1 MIKNKCNVLGTEKK
15 SGEDL
20 MENMIE
26 IADSQR
32 GLLWILFAV
41 LVLAVFFWNLY
52 RRERKK
58 ILKVESSVEEEKRF
72 YRIFAENVQN
82 CFIYLEKDKFTVR
95 YVSPNFEKMT
105 GIGADELRSD
115 LNILREL
122 IGHTERRLLKEQ
134 LGKWNPTKPYIQE
147 VSYQKRGSEET
158 RRVKISLQ
166 ELEEGGYLLIF
177 SDITNEYH
185 LRQKALEDLKKA
197 EKESRAKTDFLS
209 NMSHE
214 IRTPMNGI
222 QGLLALARA
231 NVNDRNL
238 MDAYLDRTEK
248 LSQFLLTLIND
259 ILDISRI
266 ESGKMEL
273 EKEVFDLRELA
284 TRLDTMFRK
293 TAEAKGIHWK
303 VEMQDCR
310 THYVIGDEMRISQ
323 VIINFISNANKFTP
337 SGGMVTVT
345 FREMEVIE
353 GAMHLMIR
361 VRDTGKGIK
370 EDFIDKVFHPF
381 EQEDASTAHN
391 YGGSGLGMA
400 IADNIVKLMGGKIL
414 VESEEGKG
422 TEFAVY
428 ITLPVAEEM
437 EIAEQ
442 PVTDGIAGQ
451 STEEKEAQRTEAIAQ
466 FSLEGLHILLAED
479 NDINAEVAM
488 ELLSMQGAVVERA
501 ADGAD
506 AVRRFEE
513 SEPGAYDVI
522 LMDIQMPQMN
532 GWEATEVIRK
542 LERADAG
549 LPIFAMSANAFTEDQ
564 RHSLESGMNGHINK
578 PVNYEEVR
586 RMIGESMY
594 ARREGDRRWTN
605 G

>member
-1 MIKNKCNVLGTEKK
+1 MIKNKCNVTGTEKK

-41 LVLAVFFWNLY
+41 LVLAVFLGNLY

-58 ILKVESSVEEEKRF
+58 ILKVESSVEEEKQF

-549 LPIFAMSANAFTEDQ
+549 LPIFAMSANAFAEDQ

>member
-1 MIKNKCNVLGTEKK
+1 MIQNKCNVPGTEKK

-58 ILKVESSVEEEKRF
+58 ILKVESSVEEEKQF

-115 LNILREL
+115 LNILGEL

-177 SDITNEYH
+177 SDITNEYR

-353 GAMHLMIR
+353 GVMHLMIR

-586 RMIGESMY
+586 RMIAESMY

>member
-293 TAEAKGIHWK
+293 AAEAKGIHWK

-353 GAMHLMIR
+353 GVMHLMIR

-586 RMIGESMY
+586 RMIAESMY

>member
-1 MIKNKCNVLGTEKK
+1 MIKNKCNVPGTEKK

-58 ILKVESSVEEEKRF
+58 ILKVESSVEEEKQF

-147 VSYQKRGSEET
+147 VSYQKRGSEEI

-293 TAEAKGIHWK
+293 AAEAKGIHWK

-353 GAMHLMIR
+353 GVMHLMIR

-586 RMIGESMY
+586 RMIAESMY

>member
-58 ILKVESSVEEEKRF
+58 ILKVESSVEEEKQF

-177 SDITNEYH
+177 SDITNEYR

-337 SGGMVTVT
+337 SGGLVTVT

-586 RMIGESMY
+586 RMIAESMY

>member
-158 RRVKISLQ
+158 CRVKISLQ

-177 SDITNEYH
+177 SDITNEYR

-353 GAMHLMIR
+353 GVMHLMIR

-501 ADGAD
+501 VDGAD
-506 AVRRFEE
+506 VVRRFEE

-586 RMIGESMY
+586 RMIAESMY

>member
-1 MIKNKCNVLGTEKK
+1 MIKNKCNVPGIEKK

-20 MENMIE
+20 MENMIK

-41 LVLAVFFWNLY
+41 LVLAAFFWNLY

-58 ILKVESSVEEEKRF
+58 ILKVESSVEEEKQF

-82 CFIYLEKDKFTVR
+82 CFIYLEKDKSTVR

-147 VSYQKRGSEET
+147 VSYQKRGSEEP

-185 LRQKALEDLKKA
+185 LRQKALKDLKKA

-231 NVNDRNL
+231 HVNDRDL
-238 MDAYLDRTEK
+238 MNAYLDRTEK

-501 ADGAD
+501 ADGVD

-586 RMIGESMY
+586 RMIAESMY

>member
-1 MIKNKCNVLGTEKK
+1 
-15 SGEDL
+15 
-20 MENMIE
+20 MENMIK

-41 LVLAVFFWNLY
+41 LVLAAFFWNLY

-58 ILKVESSVEEEKRF
+58 ILKVESSVEEEKQF

-82 CFIYLEKDKFTVR
+82 CFIYLEKDKSTVR

-115 LNILREL
+115 LYILREL

-284 TRLDTMFRK
+284 KRLDTMFRK

-337 SGGMVTVT
+337 SGGLVTVT

-586 RMIGESMY
+586 RMIAESMY

>member
-1 MIKNKCNVLGTEKK
+1 MIKNKCNVPGIGKK

-177 SDITNEYH
+177 SDITNEYR

-353 GAMHLMIR
+353 GVMHLMIR

-451 STEEKEAQRTEAIAQ
+451 SMEEKEAQRTEAIAQ

-549 LPIFAMSANAFTEDQ
+549 LPIFAMSANAFAEDQ
-564 RHSLESGMNGHINK
+564 RHSLDSGMNGHINK

-586 RMIGESMY
+586 CMIAESMY

>member
-1 MIKNKCNVLGTEKK
+1 MIKNKCNVPGIEKK

-20 MENMIE
+20 MENMIK

-41 LVLAVFFWNLY
+41 LVLAAFFWNLY

-58 ILKVESSVEEEKRF
+58 ILKVESSVEEEKQF

-82 CFIYLEKDKFTVR
+82 CFIYLEKDKSTVR

-586 RMIGESMY
+586 RMIAESMY

>member
-1 MIKNKCNVLGTEKK
+1 
-15 SGEDL
+15 
-20 MENMIE
+20 MENMIK

-41 LVLAVFFWNLY
+41 LVLAAFFWNLY

-58 ILKVESSVEEEKRF
+58 ILKVESSVEEEKQF

-82 CFIYLEKDKFTVR
+82 CFIYLEKDKSTVR

-337 SGGMVTVT
+337 SGGLVTVT

-586 RMIGESMY
+586 RMIAESMY

>member
-1 MIKNKCNVLGTEKK
+1 MIKNKCNVPGTEKK

-20 MENMIE
+20 MENMIK

-41 LVLAVFFWNLY
+41 LVLAAFFWNLY

-58 ILKVESSVEEEKRF
+58 ILKVESSVEEEKQF

-82 CFIYLEKDKFTVR
+82 CFIYLEKDKSTVR

-337 SGGMVTVT
+337 SGGLVTVT

-586 RMIGESMY
+586 RMIAESMY

>member
-1 MIKNKCNVLGTEKK
+1 M
-15 SGEDL
+15 
-20 MENMIE
+20 
-26 IADSQR
+26 
-32 GLLWILFAV
+32 
-41 LVLAVFFWNLY
+41 
-52 RRERKK
+52 
-58 ILKVESSVEEEKRF
+58 KVESSVEEEKRF

-177 SDITNEYH
+177 SDITNEYR

-353 GAMHLMIR
+353 GVMHLMIR

-451 STEEKEAQRTEAIAQ
+451 SMEEKEAQRTEAIAQ

-549 LPIFAMSANAFTEDQ
+549 LPIFAMSANAFAEDQ
-564 RHSLESGMNGHINK
+564 RHSLDSGMNGHINK

-586 RMIGESMY
+586 RMIAESMY

>member
-1 MIKNKCNVLGTEKK
+1 MIKNKCNVPGTEKK

-20 MENMIE
+20 MENMME

-41 LVLAVFFWNLY
+41 LVLATFFWNLY

-58 ILKVESSVEEEKRF
+58 ILKVESSVEEEKQF

-82 CFIYLEKDKFTVR
+82 CFIYLEKDKSTVR

-147 VSYQKRGSEET
+147 VSYQKRGSEEP

-177 SDITNEYH
+177 SDITNEYR
-185 LRQKALEDLKKA
+185 LRQKVLEDLKKA

-231 NVNDRNL
+231 HVNDRDL
-238 MDAYLDRTEK
+238 MNAYLDRTEK

-293 TAEAKGIHWK
+293 TAEAKGIRWK

-451 STEEKEAQRTEAIAQ
+451 STKEKEAQRTEAIAQ

-586 RMIGESMY
+586 RMIAESMY

>member
-1 MIKNKCNVLGTEKK
+1 MAYIVKIMDRAG
-15 SGEDL
+15 
-20 MENMIE
+20 I
-26 IADSQR
+26 
-32 GLLWILFAV
+32 LLWILFGV
-41 LVLAVFFWNLY
+41 LVLAALFWNLY
-52 RRERKK
+52 RREKK
-58 ILKVESSVEEEKRF
+58 KTLKIKKSVEADQQF
-72 YRIFAENVQN
+72 YRAFAENILS

-95 YVSPNFEKMT
+95 YISPNFCEMT
-105 GIGADELRSD
+105 GIGEDELRCD
-115 LNILREL
+115 LNVLGEL
-122 IGHTERRLLKEQ
+122 VGHTERRMLRDQ
-134 LGKWNPTKPYIQE
+134 LGKWNPERPYIQE
-147 VSYQKRGSEET
+147 VSYHKRGSEESY
-158 RRVKISLQ
+158 RVKVSLQ
-166 ELEEGGYLLIF
+166 ELEKGGYLLIL
-177 SDITNEYH
+177 SDITNEYL
-185 LRQKALEDLKKA
+185 LRQKVLQDLKEA

-231 NVNDRNL
+231 NMDDRNL
-238 MDAYLDRTEK
+238 TDTYLERTEK

-273 EKEVFDLRELA
+273 EEAVFDLRELA
-284 TRLDTMFRK
+284 ARLDTMFRK
-293 TAEAKGIHWK
+293 TAEAKGIHWQ

-310 THYVIGDEMRISQ
+310 THYVIGDEMRLSQ

-337 SGGMVTVT
+337 SGGAVTVT

-353 GAMHLMIR
+353 DAVHLMIR
-361 VRDTGKGIK
+361 VRDTGKGIR
-370 EDFIDKVFHPF
+370 EDFIDKIFHPF

-422 TEFAVY
+422 TEFSVY
-428 ITLPVAEEM
+428 LTLPVAEEM
-437 EIAEQ
+437 EMKEQ
-442 PVTDGIAGQ
+442 TEDSVSDRTAKQ
-451 STEEKEAQRTEAIAQ
+451 SREEEEARRTEAVAQ

-488 ELLSMQGAVVERA
+488 ELLGMQGAVVDRA
-501 ADGAD
+501 VDGTD
-506 AVRRFEE
+506 AVRKFEE

-542 LERADAG
+542 LDRTDAG
-549 LPIFAMSANAFTEDQ
+549 LPVFAMSANAFAEDQ
-564 RHSLESGMNGHINK
+564 RRSLESGMDGHINK

-586 RMIGESMY
+586 RMIGECMY
-594 ARREGDRRWTN
+594 VRREGDKRWTN
-605 G
+605 GQRSGR

>member
-1 MIKNKCNVLGTEKK
+1 MIKNKCNVPGTEKK

-20 MENMIE
+20 MENMIK

-58 ILKVESSVEEEKRF
+58 ILKVESSVEEEKQF

-82 CFIYLEKDKFTVR
+82 CFIYLEKDKSTVR

-337 SGGMVTVT
+337 SGGLVTVT

-586 RMIGESMY
+586 RMIAESMY

>member
-1 MIKNKCNVLGTEKK
+1 MIKNKCNVPGTEKK

-20 MENMIE
+20 MENMIK

-41 LVLAVFFWNLY
+41 LVLAAFFWNLY

-58 ILKVESSVEEEKRF
+58 ILKVESSVEEEKQF

-82 CFIYLEKDKFTVR
+82 CFIYLEKDKSTVR
-95 YVSPNFEKMT
+95 YISPNFEKMT

-185 LRQKALEDLKKA
+185 LRQKVLEDLQKA

-293 TAEAKGIHWK
+293 TAEAKGIRWK

>member
-1 MIKNKCNVLGTEKK
+1 MIKNKCNVPGIEKK

-20 MENMIE
+20 MENMIK

-41 LVLAVFFWNLY
+41 LVLAAFFWNLY

-58 ILKVESSVEEEKRF
+58 ILKVESSVEEEKQF

-82 CFIYLEKDKFTVR
+82 CFIYLEKDKSTVR

-337 SGGMVTVT
+337 SGGLVTVT

-488 ELLSMQGAVVERA
+488 ELLSMQGAAVERA

>member
-1 MIKNKCNVLGTEKK
+1 MIKNKCNVPGTEKK

-20 MENMIE
+20 MENMIK

-41 LVLAVFFWNLY
+41 LVLAAFFWNLY

-58 ILKVESSVEEEKRF
+58 ILKVESSVEEEKQF

-82 CFIYLEKDKFTVR
+82 CFIYLEKDKSTVR
-95 YVSPNFEKMT
+95 YISPNFEKMT

>member
-1 MIKNKCNVLGTEKK
+1 MIKNKCNVPGTEKK

-20 MENMIE
+20 MENMIK

-41 LVLAVFFWNLY
+41 LVLAAFFWNLY

-58 ILKVESSVEEEKRF
+58 ILKVESSVEEEKQF

-82 CFIYLEKDKFTVR
+82 CFIYLEKDKSTVR

-147 VSYQKRGSEET
+147 VSYQKRGSEEP

-177 SDITNEYH
+177 SDITNEYR

-353 GAMHLMIR
+353 GVMHLMIR

-506 AVRRFEE
+506 VVRRFEE

-542 LERADAG
+542 LKRADAG
-549 LPIFAMSANAFTEDQ
+549 LPIFAMSANAFAEDQ

-605 G
+605 R

>member
-1 MIKNKCNVLGTEKK
+1 MIKNKCNVPGTEKK

-20 MENMIE
+20 MENMIK

-41 LVLAVFFWNLY
+41 LVLAAFFWNLY

-58 ILKVESSVEEEKRF
+58 ILKVESSVEEEKQF

-82 CFIYLEKDKFTVR
+82 CFIYLEKDKSTVR
-95 YVSPNFEKMT
+95 YISPNFEKMT

-185 LRQKALEDLKKA
+185 LRQKVLEDLQKA

-337 SGGMVTVT
+337 SGGLVTVT